1 MSAQQNAV
9 PHESTCKRV
18 ENTQNASCSM
28 HTHTAV
34 EICPT
39 LDALLLY
46 TQLYTYA
53 VF

>member
-18 ENTQNASCSM
+18 ENTQNASSS
-28 HTHTAV
+28 THTAV